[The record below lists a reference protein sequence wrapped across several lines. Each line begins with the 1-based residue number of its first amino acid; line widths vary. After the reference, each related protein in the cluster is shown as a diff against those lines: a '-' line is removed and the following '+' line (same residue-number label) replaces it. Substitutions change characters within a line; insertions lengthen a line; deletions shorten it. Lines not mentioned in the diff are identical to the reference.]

1 MRQKTLHPSAALSDR
16 AGRARGWKSFAD
28 APTHRFSAPSEREQ
42 GAAPG
47 PMAWAHI
54 FVSRL
59 GKVGYW
65 LPACPFC
72 GCEHVHGGYEPFD
85 PRKRQGF
92 AKFQTNLRGEQSLG
106 WRGPHCHEG
115 PQHDISADDGREY
128 ELMLA
133 AGPARFAPGAARSRL
148 ANRTMRFLRSLGI
161 ETSHETIPSAWPL
174 PWWRWR

>member
-1 MRQKTLHPSAALSDR
+1 MKTQK
-16 AGRARGWKSFAD
+16 GQAD
-28 APTHRFSAPSEREQ
+28 EEAI
-42 GAAPG
+42 
-47 PMAWAHI
+47 AWAHI

-72 GCEHVHGGYEPFD
+72 GCEHVHGGYKPFD

-115 PQHDISADDGREY
+115 PQQGEY
-128 ELMLA
+128 ELILA
-133 AGPARFAPGAARSRL
+133 AGPARFAPGAKRSRAARS
-148 ANRTMRFLRSLGI
+148 TMAYLRSIGVDVSDKIL
-161 ETSHETIPSAWPL
+161 PSAKEHS
-174 PWWRWR
+174 WWRWR